1 VFDKTEGVV
10 LAATQNMHRLLLIGG
25 LAVLGLVAL
34 TAALVGHN
42 GPVPRAVAPTVPVA
56 TQHAAQAAAPPVTVA
71 DRTPQGRA
79 VPPVADAVTWQYL
92 GSYRTRKIR
101 SQYLDATSSGVFIVA
116 NVKAI
121 NRTGRAES
129 VSASQVHLELGGHDY
144 TPDMNATTA
153 LELGG
158 HSTLTAT
165 ALAPS
170 AAASGWIAFDVSPAV
185 AHASATMCFGRPQAG
200 EHACLALA

>member
-1 VFDKTEGVV
+1 
-10 LAATQNMHRLLLIGG
+10 MGG

-34 TAALVGHN
+34 SAVLIGHN
-42 GPVPRAVAPTVPVA
+42 RPAPAAAAAQLAPVA
-56 TQHAAQAAAPPVTVA
+56 TPRAAQAAAPPVTVA

-79 VPPVADAVTWQYL
+79 VPPVANAVTWQYL
-92 GSYRTRKIR
+92 GSYRTRKIQ

-116 NVKAI
+116 NVKAT
-121 NRTGRAES
+121 NGTARAES
-129 VSASQVHLELGGHDY
+129 VSASQVHLELGGREY
-144 TPDMNATTA
+144 APDMNATTA
-153 LELGG
+153 LELAG

-170 AAASGWIAFDVSPAV
+170 AAASGWVAFDVAPAV
-185 AHASATMCFGRPQAG
+185 AHASATMCFGRLQPG